1 MRLADRT
8 VLVTGAGSGI
18 GRETTIRCA
27 EAGAT
32 VIATAVDTSGGQ
44 ETVDI
49 VREADP
55 DGMVEFEQLDVTN
68 KSKFQQIADET
79 ADAYGLDCVV
89 NNAGIAGP
97 VQPFTASTARGSWR
111 PRRSTS
117 PGRCPASSS
126 PRRTCG
132 TATGAASSTLPP
144 SAGSDRTR
152 TGRPTR
158 PRRWRSSGRPGR
170 SRTNSGATT

>member
-1 MRLADRT
+1 MLSDTTA
-8 VLVTGAGSGI
+8 LVTGASGGI
-18 GRETTIRCA
+18 GREIA
-27 EAGAT
+27 ETFAGYGAN
-32 VIATAVDTSGGQ
+32 VAVAARSDGIY
-44 ETVDI
+44 ETVDRI
-49 VREADP
+49 D
-55 DGMVEFEQLDVTN
+55 DGERTLAVETDVTEEASVESAN
-68 KSKFQQIADET
+68 AET
-79 ADAYGLDCVV
+79 AETFGGLNCVV

-132 TATGAASSTLPP
+132 TATGAASSTSPP

-158 PRRWRSSGRPGR
+158 PRRWRSSG
-170 SRTNSGATT
+170 